1 MAYTRTIALDLPV
14 SDAVDRIKGA
24 LKEQGFGTLTEID
37 LQATMKEKLDVD
49 IEPYMIL
56 GACNPELAHRALEA
70 DRRIGALLP
79 CNVVVRADGDHTIV
93 DALDPSVISQLA
105 EGLDDVAYDASQR
118 IQAALD
124 GLASRS

>member
-1 MAYTRTIALDLPV
+1 MTYTRTIALDLPV

-24 LKEQGFGTLTEID
+24 LKEHAFGTLTEID

-56 GACNPELAHRALEA
+56 GACNPELARRALEA

-79 CNVVVRADGDHTIV
+79 CNVVVRAGGDRTIV

-105 EGLDDVAYDASQR
+105 EGLDDVAHDASQP

-124 GLASRS
+124 GRASRS

>member
-1 MAYTRTIALDLPV
+1 M
-14 SDAVDRIKGA
+14 
-24 LKEQGFGTLTEID
+24 LKEHAFGTLTEID
-37 LQATMKEKLDVD
+37 LQATMEKLDVD

-56 GACNPELAHRALEA
+56 GACNPELARRALEA

-79 CNVVVRADGDHTIV
+79 CNVVVRADGDRTIV

-105 EGLDDVAYDASQR
+105 EGLDDVAHDASQR

>member
-24 LKEQGFGTLTEID
+24 LKEHAFGTLTEID

-56 GACNPELAHRALEA
+56 GACNPELASPRTGRRPQDRSPPTVHRRSA
-70 DRRIGALLP
+70 RRRRSHHRRRP
-79 CNVVVRADGDHTIV
+79 RPVRDFTTRRRA
-93 DALDPSVISQLA
+93 
-105 EGLDDVAYDASQR
+105 
-118 IQAALD
+118 
-124 GLASRS
+124 

>member
-1 MAYTRTIALDLPV
+1 MTYTRTIALDLPV
-14 SDAVDRIKGA
+14 SHAVDRIKGA
-24 LKEQGFGTLTEID
+24 LKEHAFGTLTEID

-56 GACNPELAHRALEA
+56 GACHPELARRALEA

-79 CNVVVRADGDHTIV
+79 CNVRRTIV

-105 EGLDDVAYDASQR
+105 EGLDDIADDASQR